1 MKTRNHSSV
10 SEFLLLGLSE
20 HQEQQPFLF
29 GIFLVIYLVTVVGN
43 MLIILAI
50 GSDPHL
56 HTPMYFFLANFS
68 LTDLC
73 LSSTTVPRM
82 LVNIQAHRHTIP
94 YIGCLSQIYF
104 FLWFIGLDVFL
115 LAVMAYDRL
124 VAICYPLHYTLVMN
138 PRCCILLV
146 AISLLLAHSYSLTHI
161 ILLAQ
166 LSFCMDNI
174 IPHFFCELLP
184 LLKLSCSDTYAN
196 QCVLL
201 YWGGTLT
208 ILIPLLIIVSYVRI
222 VAAIVRV
229 PSASGKWK
237 TFSTCGSHLS
247 AVCLFY
253 VSAIGVYFI
262 PSAADSVGKDRI
274 AAVMYAVV
282 TPMLNP
288 FIYSLRNKDMKSAL
302 GRFLNRSTL
311 QSPQG

>member
-1 MKTRNHSSV
+1 MKLGNHTSV

-20 HQEQQPFLF
+20 QQEQQPLLF
-29 GIFLVIYLVTVVGN
+29 GIFLSMYLITVVGN
-43 MLIILAI
+43 ILIILAI
-50 GSDPHL
+50 GSDPQL
-56 HTPMYFFLANFS
+56 YTPMYFFLSNFS

-82 LVNIQAHRHTIP
+82 LVSISAHRRTIP
-94 YIGCLSQIYF
+94 YGGCLSQIHF

-124 VAICYPLHYTLVMN
+124 AAICHPLHYTLVMS
-138 PRCCILLV
+138 PRRCTLLV
-146 AISLLLAHSYSLTHI
+146 VTSLVLAHSYSLTHT

-166 LSFCMDNI
+166 LSFCTDNV

-184 LLKLSCSDTYAN
+184 LLKLSCSNTYAN
-196 QCVLL
+196 QCVLM
-201 YWGGTLT
+201 YWGGALT
-208 ILIPLLIIVSYVRI
+208 ISIPLLIIISYVRI

-229 PSASGKWK
+229 PSARGKWK
-237 TFSTCGSHLS
+237 AFSTCGSHLS
-247 AVCLFY
+247 SVCLFY

-262 PSAADSVGKDRI
+262 PSTADSASKDRI

-302 GRFLNRSTL
+302 RRFLSRRAL
-311 QSPQG
+311 QSP